1 MNAPVSLALIGC
13 GGMGQSLAKNL
24 PPDLGR
30 VVLCCDTNAETSRTV
45 AESLDARAVTE
56 LDAVLEDASVDG
68 AIVATPPFLHA
79 PQTIQL
85 LGAGKHVF
93 CEKPMALQVEEC
105 DRMIEAGEQADRA
118 LMIGQVLRL
127 YPVHK
132 YLLDA
137 CRSATWGKPL
147 AVIIRR
153 SGTSFRAADH
163 WRANAE
169 QSGGWLFEVMIHEV
183 DYAAT
188 LMGTA
193 KAVFAQGLRGRIDRP
208 PTGMEDL
215 IHVSIVFEGD
225 RYGHLEGGSG
235 DPQGGY
241 SIRVHCEKATLVVP
255 SPFSREAGVEVYPF
269 EGERHQISEGE
280 IPQSVPV
287 HDELEMFLNA
297 VLHGT
302 DLSITPGQSRHAV
315 AIARA
320 AYESEERGEL
330 IPIR

>member
-1 MNAPVSLALIGC
+1 MNTPVSLALVGC

-30 VVLCCDTNAETSRTV
+30 VVLCCDTSAEAAGSV

-79 PQTIQL
+79 SQAIQL

-105 DRMIEAGEQADRA
+105 DRMIEAGEQAGKV
-118 LMIGQVLRL
+118 LMVGQVLRL
-127 YPVHK
+127 YPLHRYV
-132 YLLDA
+132 LDA
-137 CRSATWGKPL
+137 CHAEKWGEPL

-169 QSGGWLFEVMIHEV
+169 QSGGWLFEVMIHEI
-183 DYAAT
+183 DYAAA

-225 RYGHLEGGSG
+225 RCGHLEGGSG

-241 SIRVHCEKATLVVP
+241 SIRVHCEKAALVLP

-269 EGERHQISEGE
+269 DGERHQISGE
-280 IPQSVPV
+280 EISQGAPV
-287 HDELEMFLNA
+287 REELEAFLNA
-297 VLHGT
+297 MLHGT
-302 DLSITPGQSRHAV
+302 DLPITPQLARHAV

-320 AYESEERGEL
+320 AYESEERGEV
-330 IPIR
+330 ISI